1 MSKESEI
8 KQIIR
13 NIAAYN
19 SGLTLFEAV
28 VTESKDTECSIKYQG
43 LEHKNVR
50 LVCGFSQSL
59 TTMIIKPAVGSTVL
73 AADLSGG
80 KMRDLVVLMVEKAE
94 TVIFNGG
101 KLGGLIKIEDLTKKL
116 NDLTD
121 KVNALVDAFNSHTH
135 VVNTTGTAAAQSGS
149 AAAPTSQTQKAAKFD
164 KTDYED
170 QTIKH

>member
-73 AADLSGG
+73 VADLSNG

-101 KLGGLIKIEDLTKKL
+101 KLGGLIKIKE
-116 NDLTD
+116 LTD
-121 KVNALVDAFNSHTH
+121 KLNALVNAFNTH
-135 VVNTTGTAAAQSGS
+135 VHPVAGS
-149 AAAPTSQTQKAAKFD
+149 ATSNIAQPVQPFNQA
-164 KTDYED
+164 DYED
-170 QTIKH
+170 EKIKH

>member
-8 KQIIR
+8 KQLIR

-19 SGLTLFEAV
+19 SGLTLFEAE
-28 VTESKDTECSIKYQG
+28 VTESEDTECTIKYQG

-73 AADLSGG
+73 VADLSGG

-101 KLGGLIKIEDLTKKL
+101 ELGGLVKIEELKKSLDSLKQYCEDLKTAVAQG
-116 NDLTD
+116 LTA
-121 KVNALVDAFNSHTH
+121 VGV
-135 VVNTTGTAAAQSGS
+135 GTAASGTTGAQTFYQLMTGKSI
-149 AAAPTSQTQKAAKFD
+149 TIEEM
-164 KTDYED
+164 ED
-170 QTIKH
+170 EMIKH